1 MAARLE
7 GYTTTTAVLGGNRVM
22 TVHQWHCYSQPSET
36 YFEFRARIQT
46 TRAEAQ
52 AIANG
57 VSAEIEATL
66 AQPTVTDIAWSQ
78 DVKPSGQLIGV
89 FTVYWYDAASQSDGW
104 VEIPYTQF
112 NEPNAIEA
120 VASDIAGST
129 PQSFVIP
136 R

>member
-22 TVHQWHCYSQPSET
+22 TVHQLHCYSQPSET

-78 DVKPSGQLIGV
+78 DVKPSGQLIGGEAPV
-89 FTVYWYDAASQSDGW
+89 RGW
-104 VEIPYTQF
+104 DVLLPVGERALF
-112 NEPNAIEA
+112 RERNCG
-120 VASDIAGST
+120 D
-129 PQSFVIP
+129 
-136 R
+136 

>member
-7 GYTTTTAVLGGNRVM
+7 GYITTTAVLGGNEVM
-22 TVHQWHCYSQPSET
+22 KVHQWHCFSQPSET
-36 YFEFRARIQT
+36 YFEFRARTTT
-46 TRAEAQ
+46 TRAQAQ

-66 AQPTVTDIAWSQ
+66 QLPTVTDIAWSQ
-78 DVKPSGQLIGV
+78 DVTPSGQLIGV
-89 FTVYWYDAASQSDGW
+89 FSVYWYDEASLSSGW

-112 NEPNAIEA
+112 NEPAAAEAI
-120 VASDIAGST
+120 ASDIAGST
-129 PQSFVIP
+129 PQSPLIP